1 MRNFLKAF
9 LKSCRRA
16 LGVGLE
22 LSISVVAI
30 AMLLS
35 FPANS
40 SHSFAEHFRSNE
52 VRNSIVRHAFVA
64 GPEADGVQ
72 ANAHFDAEPTIPM
85 PVIIES
91 AAKPLDGFGLSS
103 QVSSEVSF
111 LRLIQRFKLGSSSSG
126 GPDPLL

>member
-1 MRNFLKAF
+1 MRNF

-16 LGVGLE
+16 LAVGLE
-22 LSISVVAI
+22 LTISVVGI

-40 SHSFAEHFRSNE
+40 SHSLGEHFRSNE

-64 GPEADGVQ
+64 GPEADGAQ
-72 ANAHFDAEPTIPM
+72 AIAHVDAEPTIPM

-91 AAKPLDGFGLSS
+91 AAKPLDGFGLFS